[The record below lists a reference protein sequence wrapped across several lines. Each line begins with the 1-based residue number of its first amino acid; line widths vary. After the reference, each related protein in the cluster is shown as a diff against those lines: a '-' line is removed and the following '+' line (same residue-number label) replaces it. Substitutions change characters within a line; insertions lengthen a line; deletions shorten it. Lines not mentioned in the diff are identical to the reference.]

1 MVTPLP
7 TPAQAAVAGT
17 PWRWSFSFGP
27 GGTTWEPREALWLV
41 SQQTGGQKSAHKVVS
56 VKEST
61 RRPGSLKNHFW
72 LSSQQSHNAFFL
84 QNDKHHVGLKPILA
98 LLPALLD
105 ALRLNISASL
115 SAPAFRKAAISP
127 PFWGQSWWPWNE
139 DYAGQCA
146 SLGWEF
152 IKEKKKVRKQENTHA
167 STQTCTRPRKKELVQ
182 ENTHSYTKAS
192 TQKRTWARKHT
203 HVQANPH
210 SCLRVCFLARVL
222 FFAWT
227 LSCMSACLRVW
238 ERVFLVKFFFC
249 VDACVFAWMRACLL
263 SCSLSFFLLL
273 IPSPGEKTWLKC
285 RCLAGSWFAQQKQ
298 GQLVQVSIT
307 R

>member
-182 ENTHSYTKAS
+182 ENTHAN
-192 TQKRTWARKHT
+192 T
-203 HVQANPH
+203 H
-210 SCLRVCFLARVL
+210 
-222 FFAWT
+222 
-227 LSCMSACLRVW
+227 
-238 ERVFLVKFFFC
+238 
-249 VDACVFAWMRACLL
+249 
-263 SCSLSFFLLL
+263 
-273 IPSPGEKTWLKC
+273 
-285 RCLAGSWFAQQKQ
+285 
-298 GQLVQVSIT
+298 
-307 R
+307 